1 MPLPTYMSP
10 RGAAVRRERRRR
22 LRQRHL
28 LDRLRQP
35 PQGASAPPSRRY
47 RPPVPPRRCS
57 CPSLLLAVCSC
68 SLQYYR
74 GVYSNWNPALFRHHS
89 CTPGSEQSPSSAHG
103 APLPSGQ
110 GRASLRVLESPSLLL
125 QGRSRSGRAVPPSAN
140 APHVRRAHCS
150 HLPGAR
156 TASGRAAPR
165 RPPTTRRTSA
175 PTRSTGSTWP
185 SRPSRSARAGA
196 RRRRCGCCCRATCR
210 CLYPPP
216 FVLILIPVDAS
227 GSAPTGISTNPVGAS
242 PPHTPHPVSPPRA
255 PCSAAPARRTGR
267 RGRTT
272 T

>member
-35 PQGASAPPSRRY
+35 PQGASAPPSRRH

-57 CPSLLLAVCSC
+57 CPSLLLAVCAC
-68 SLQYYR
+68 STTAASTR
-74 GVYSNWNPALFRHHS
+74 TGTRR
-89 CTPGSEQSPSSAHG
+89 SSATTRARPG
-103 APLPSGQ
+103 RNSRPAPHMALPSPRTKG
-110 GRASLRVLESPSLLL
+110 ALRVLESPSLLL
-125 QGRSRSGRAVPPSAN
+125 QGRSRSSRAVPPSAN

-210 CLYPPP
+210 CLHPPP
-216 FVLILIPVDAS
+216 L
-227 GSAPTGISTNPVGAS
+227 
-242 PPHTPHPVSPPRA
+242 R
-255 PCSAAPARRTGR
+255 C
-267 RGRTT
+267 
-272 T
+272 